1 MSNTIQ
7 IEIKKSI
14 ACITLNRPDKLNSFN
29 VEMHTELRRVI
40 DQVASDDNVRCVIIT
55 GAGRGFCAGQDLSDR
70 AVNSASKQATAVAQH
85 SPDSGSKTVDL
96 GASVERYY
104 NPLIRKITG
113 MNKPVICALNG
124 VAAGA
129 GASIA
134 LACDF
139 VVASNKASFILAF
152 CAVGLIPDSGASWHM
167 IRSLGLARTKA
178 LAMLGDKLSAEKA
191 LEWGLIWQV
200 SAPENF
206 LEDAYQLAAQLALKP
221 PLAIAATKALVQQ
234 SFDKGMHQQLEEER
248 LLMQQLGRSE
258 DYQEGVTAFMEKRP
272 GQFKGR

>member
-7 IEIKKSI
+7 YEVNKSI

-29 VEMHTELRRVI
+29 VEMHTQLA
-40 DQVASDDNVRCVIIT
+40 QVMQQVESDDGVRCVIIT

-70 AVNSASKQATAVAQH
+70 AVKSDNQQST
-85 SPDSGSKTVDL
+85 PVDL
-96 GASVERYY
+96 GASVEKYY
-104 NPLIRKITG
+104 NPLIRRISQLD
-113 MNKPVICALNG
+113 KPVICALNG

-139 VVASNKASFILAF
+139 VIASNKASFILAF
-152 CAVGLIPDSGASWHM
+152 CAVGLVPDSGASWHM

-178 LAMLGDKLSAEKA
+178 LALLGNKLSAEKA

-200 SAPENF
+200 SEPEQLLQEANS
-206 LEDAYQLAAQLALKP
+206 LAQQLAEKP
-221 PLAIAATKALVQQ
+221 PLAVAATKHLIND
-234 SFDKGMHQQLEEER
+234 SFDKVMHQQLEEER
-248 LLMQQLGRSE
+248 LLMQRLGRSH
-258 DYQEGVTAFMEKRP
+258 DYQEGVAAFMQKRP
-272 GQFKGR
+272 GQFKGC

>member
-1 MSNTIQ
+1 MYNTIQ

-29 VEMHTELRRVI
+29 VEMHTELAQVM
-40 DQVASDDNVRCVIIT
+40 DQIADDSDVRCVILT

-70 AVNSASKQATAVAQH
+70 AVKSEQQEIADLVN
-85 SPDSGSKTVDL
+85 L
-96 GASVERYY
+96 GASVEKYY
-104 NPLIRKITG
+104 NPLIRKIT
-113 MNKPVICALNG
+113 NLDKPVICALNG

-139 VVASNKASFILAF
+139 VVASEKASFILAF
-152 CAVGLIPDSGASWHM
+152 CAIGLIPDSGASWHM

-178 LAMLGDKLSAEKA
+178 LAMLGNKLSAQKA

-200 SAPENF
+200 SEA
-206 LEDAYQLAAQLALKP
+206 DALMDEAQALAEQLANKP
-221 PLAIAATKALVQQ
+221 PLAVAATKALVNK
-234 SFDKGMHQQLEEER
+234 SFDKVMDQQLEEER
-248 LLMQQLGRSE
+248 LL
-258 DYQEGVTAFMEKRP
+258 
-272 GQFKGR
+272 